1 MPLALYRNINDHS
14 SLAIWRITEEPD
26 ELFEHLPESDL
37 ESLKSQHQK
46 SKSEFA
52 ASRIM
57 VKMLCEKLGQDY
69 QGITKDEFDK
79 PHLVGLNS
87 HISISHSYPYA
98 GAMIH
103 HLQPC
108 GMDIEQIREKVVA
121 IGPKFVNELEKNWI
135 SDDLVKLITVWSA
148 KETLY
153 KIHGRKKLAFK
164 KNMLI
169 QPYEGNRELLNGQIL
184 TESSK
189 KSYNLGI
196 ERIED
201 FIITFL
207 ES

>member
-14 SLAIWRITEEPD
+14 SLAIWQITEEPE
-26 ELFEHLPESDL
+26 ELFEHLPESDRK
-37 ESLKSQHQK
+37 SLKSQHQK

-57 VKMLCEKLGQDY
+57 VKMLCEKSSQDY

-103 HLQPC
+103 ELHPC
-108 GMDIEQIREKVVA
+108 GMDIEQIREKVMA
-121 IGPKFVNELEKNWI
+121 ISQKFVNEQEKRWVG
-135 SDDLVKLITVWSA
+135 DDINRLITVWSA

-153 KIHGRKKLAFK
+153 K
-164 KNMLI
+164 
-169 QPYEGNRELLNGQIL
+169 
-184 TESSK
+184 
-189 KSYNLGI
+189 
-196 ERIED
+196 
-201 FIITFL
+201 
-207 ES
+207 